1 VRHRDRHRRRERSW
15 HQDDQIAPF
24 EAAAG
29 QTAGHVP
36 EAAFAGAICFALAA
50 LGGTKK
56 GRAGQ
61 PAVLIP
67 LGLLFVTLPSLWNMW
82 ETAF

>member
-1 VRHRDRHRRRERSW
+1 MSPKLH
-15 HQDDQIAPF
+15 F
-24 EAAAG
+24 LCLL
-29 QTAGHVP
+29 
-36 EAAFAGAICFALAA
+36 AGAICFALAA

-56 GRAGQ
+56 GSAGQ

-67 LGLLFVTLPSLWNMW
+67 LGLLFITLPSLWNMW

>member
-1 VRHRDRHRRRERSW
+1 MSPKLH
-15 HQDDQIAPF
+15 F
-24 EAAAG
+24 L
-29 QTAGHVP
+29 
-36 EAAFAGAICFALAA
+36 FLLAGAICFALAA

-56 GRAGQ
+56 GSAGQ

-67 LGLLFVTLPSLWNMW
+67 LGLLFITLPSLWNMW